1 VSIESTGEVDCRAQK
16 VYNTSMQRKASFF
29 PIFLVFIILAILI
42 FFFSQKG
49 LFAGLTGF
57 FEQATVPLQK
67 MTFGVFHTQGN
78 QTSEEKLR
86 AENSNLLTQLAKQ
99 KGLEKENRALH
110 DQFEATNPDPKKLLP
125 ATIIGMHDDEITIDK
140 GTSDGVKAG
149 NVIVYKDNLIGR
161 IVTVSGHLSVVHLL
175 TNKSTSF
182 TAETAKTSALGVIKG
197 QGAEGIL
204 FDTVVLSDKLEK
216 EDLVVTKGDI
226 DASGL
231 GFPPG
236 IIVGKI
242 ISVNK
247 KASSLFQ
254 TAEVQSLVDFS
265 QLTVVFVLSELY

>member
-1 VSIESTGEVDCRAQK
+1 
-16 VYNTSMQRKASFF
+16 MQRKASFF
-29 PIFLVFIILAILI
+29 PVFLIFIVLAILI
-42 FFFSQKG
+42 FFFAQKG
-49 LFAGLTGF
+49 LFGGLTGF
-57 FEQATVPLQK
+57 LEQATVPLQK
-67 MTFGVFHTQGN
+67 MTFGIFHTQGD

-86 AENSNLLTQLAKQ
+86 EENNSLLKELAKQ

-125 ATIIGMHDDEITIDK
+125 ATIIGMHDEEIVIDK

-149 NVIVYKDNLIGR
+149 GVIVYKDNLIGR
-161 IVTVSGHLSVVHLL
+161 IVQVSGHLSVVDLV

-197 QGAEGIL
+197 QGAGGIL
-204 FDTVVLSDKLEK
+204 FDNAVLSDKLEK
-216 EDLVVTKGDI
+216 DDVVVTKGDI

-236 IIVGKI
+236 IVVGKI
-242 ISVNK
+242 VSVNK

-254 TAEVQSLVDFS
+254 TAEIQSLVDFS
-265 QLTVVFVLSELY
+265 QLTVVFVLSELK